1 MGLPTGDFWPLSPR
15 TFVEILDQISE
26 RRQAASDRAD
36 FRCGVLAS
44 LLYNPNRKK
53 GSPALDATHFF
64 PSLKDLVAEGV
75 EPELDM
81 DALMAF
87 AHSVGRSVED
97 ADS

>member
-1 MGLPTGDFWPLSPR
+1 M
-15 TFVEILDQISE
+15 
-26 RRQAASDRAD
+26 
-36 FRCGVLAS
+36 
-44 LLYNPNRKK
+44 LYNPNRKK

>member
-1 MGLPTGDFWPLSPR
+1 M
-15 TFVEILDQISE
+15 
-26 RRQAASDRAD
+26 
-36 FRCGVLAS
+36 
-44 LLYNPNRKK
+44 LYNPNRKK
-53 GSPALDATHFF
+53 GSPALDATDFF
-64 PSLKDLVAEGV
+64 PSLKELAAEGA